1 MLKDFVDIYPWCF
14 HDVPSLPPS
23 FFPCPTSPAPR
34 FPASRFAPPV
44 RTLKNHGVQRQS
56 FWFKGRLKKKSVK
69 KKTDSRTILLKGIP
83 NYTCGN
89 YIPTSKPNSKTPL
102 KMDGDWRRWTFLFLM
117 PAFLG
122 VLAAVSFREL
132 KRDWNEESLKRSVP
146 NIGDLQGTCPT
157 QQHQPPLEVKSM
169 PSRGG
174 LLHMVRST
182 LGTPKDGPWPPFT

>member
-1 MLKDFVDIYPWCF
+1 MCWRI
-14 HDVPSLPPS
+14 SLTFIHGAFMMFLLSPQV
-23 FFPCPTSPAPR
+23 FSPAPR
-34 FPASRFAPPV
+34 VLLQDFQLHDLLHLS
-44 RTLKNHGVQRQS
+44 
-56 FWFKGRLKKKSVK
+56 GRWKTMGSNGNLFGLRAGKTKKCLKKKA
-69 KKTDSRTILLKGIP
+69 DSRTILLKGIP

-157 QQHQPPLEVKSM
+157 QQHQPPL
-169 PSRGG
+169 PSPGG